1 LGRSYAGPAVQI
13 HRSTIV
19 KKLLNIDQNAKTVK
33 GQKQGFLTAVMYLAP
48 YLASGV
54 NMCPMAEQAGCWKG
68 CLNTAGRGG
77 ISKGSKRFRT
87 AAGLLPDNAIQ
98 HARIARTRLFNDD
111 RPEFFRRLYQE
122 IRAFIRKAERMQLT
136 PVIRLNGTS
145 DILWEKTPVP
155 VSDNKRGIHCIFEN
169 IFAVFPDIQF
179 YDYTKIWKR
188 FYREMPGNYYLCLS
202 YSEASDTYAAKCMQ
216 TYRETGCSLVTVYRD
231 ADAIDQASVVASAS
245 GKPHVNG
252 DANDL
257 RFLDPKGALVALK
270 AKGKARQDRSGFVID
285 AEVWA

>member
-1 LGRSYAGPAVQI
+1 M
-13 HRSTIV
+13 

-87 AAGLLPDNAIQ
+87 AAGLMPDNAIQ
-98 HARIARTRLFNDD
+98 HARIDRTRLFNED

-122 IRAFIRKAERMQLT
+122 IHAFIRKAKRVDLT

-145 DILWEKTPVP
+145 DVLWEKTPVP
-155 VSDNKRGIHCIFEN
+155 VSDNKRGIHCYFTNIFE
-169 IFAVFPDIQF
+169 VFPQIQF

-216 TYRETGCSLVTVYRD
+216 THRETGASLVSVYRD
-231 ADAIDQASVVASAS
+231 KDAIEQAQVIAQEC
-245 GKPHVNG
+245 GKRFVNG
-252 DANDL
+252 DTNDL
-257 RFLDPKGALVALK
+257 RFLDPAGAMVALK
-270 AKGKARQDRSGFVID
+270 AKGKARQDKSGFVID
-285 AEVWA
+285 AEDWS